1 MPYST
6 VQTESPAVPDT
17 PGKPSVETDK
27 KKVEKNWFSTGNRMI
42 CQKYYRFLIYFRV
55 KRTYYRL
62 EIKMAVGIMKISF
75 KKKKRK
81 PFPQSIKALEGRI

>member
-1 MPYST
+1 
-6 VQTESPAVPDT
+6 
-17 PGKPSVETDK
+17 
-27 KKVEKNWFSTGNRMI
+27 MI

-75 KKKKRK
+75 KKKKK
-81 PFPQSIKALEGRI
+81 EALPPINKGIGRQDLNKNPPEREN